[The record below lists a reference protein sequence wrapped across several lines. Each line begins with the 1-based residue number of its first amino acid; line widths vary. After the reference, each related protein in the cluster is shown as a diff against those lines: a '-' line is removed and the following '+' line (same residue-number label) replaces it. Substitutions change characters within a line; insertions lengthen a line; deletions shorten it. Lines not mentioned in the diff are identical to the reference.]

1 MVNLNINWKFIVI
14 GIVSA
19 VLLYILLTNIGLKS
33 IGFSAFFIGGIITGY
48 LVQDNLHNT
57 AVNGLLAGFLGG
69 IIISLMALTL
79 TILNPPS
86 SGLNEGQLV
95 EVLIVIFLY
104 FVIVSGI
111 ISTIGSIITYLIKSK
126 LNQNPINSE

>member
-1 MVNLNINWKFIVI
+1 MNINWKFIVM
-14 GIVSA
+14 GIVSV
-19 VLLYILLTNIGLKS
+19 VLLYVILTTIGLKS
-33 IGFSAFFIGGIITGY
+33 IGGFSAFFIGGIITGY

-69 IIISLMALTL
+69 IIVSLMALTL

-86 SGLNEGQLV
+86 SGLNAVQLV
-95 EVLIVIFLY
+95 EGSIVIFLY
-104 FVIVSGI
+104 FAIVSGI